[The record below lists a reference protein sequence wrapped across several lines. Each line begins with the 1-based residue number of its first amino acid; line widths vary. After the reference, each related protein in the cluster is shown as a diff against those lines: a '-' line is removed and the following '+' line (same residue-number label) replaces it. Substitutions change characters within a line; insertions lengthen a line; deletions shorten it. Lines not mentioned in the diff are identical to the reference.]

1 MSDSRTLRK
10 TFKEITKEFQ
20 KELREA
26 KKALAM
32 THGALYKCEFIFA
45 SIKMTDGALSL
56 LGEKLA
62 KIGTVLA
69 FKAELM
75 ALDKG
80 KKSINKRTMKVILD
94 ELGEGDEG

>member
-1 MSDSRTLRK
+1 MSEPRALRK

-20 KELREA
+20 KELRESM
-26 KKALAM
+26 KALAI

-56 LGEKLA
+56 LGEKLT

-69 FKAELM
+69 FKAEMM
-75 ALDKG
+75 ALEKG
-80 KKSINKRTMKVILD
+80 KKSIDKRTMKTILD
-94 ELGEGDEG
+94 SLEEGTEE